1 MWSRSGC
8 GRNSQIEGFVGI
20 KWQRVIGSK
29 SGKACR
35 HLAEGCAVANPRT
48 ISAVLGKDADHRS
61 ECPGG
66 LLFPPEQL
74 NGATFAD
81 GCKPEKNT
89 STKLVAARIPLPLQ
103 GVKSFAVDGLREKL
117 WEFFRKEESEE
128 GRAVAEL
135 TSTLDKPGVNA
146 HRQFASSILS

>member
-1 MWSRSGC
+1 MVPNRVKLAGIWPKDAPSRS
-8 GRNSQIEGFVGI
+8 EGD
-20 KWQRVIGSK
+20 KRR
-29 SGKACR
+29 SG
-35 HLAEGCAVANPRT
+35 E
-48 ISAVLGKDADHRS
+48 DAGHRS

-103 GVKSFAVDGLREKL
+103 GGGELHSGWAARKAAGVFARRYAKKGGLWRNSRL
-117 WEFFRKEESEE
+117 
-128 GRAVAEL
+128 
-135 TSTLDKPGVNA
+135 P
-146 HRQFASSILS
+146 